1 MRELDIVKED
11 LALVN
16 LEEEDLA
23 LVEEDAGEQN
33 ATSSQDNFAENA
45 AALWPRGL
53 KQRIHDVCTKCS
65 TAFDEHCGWGKEQ
78 R

>member
-1 MRELDIVKED
+1 MRELD
-11 LALVN
+11 LV
-16 LEEEDLA
+16 EEDLD
-23 LVEEDAGEQN
+23 LVGEEDAGEQD

-53 KQRIHDVCTKCS
+53 KQRIDDVCTKCS
-65 TAFDEHCGWGKEQ
+65 TAFDEHRGWKDE

>member
-1 MRELDIVKED
+1 MRELGIVEED
-11 LALVN
+11 LALN

-33 ATSSQDNFAENA
+33 ATSSQNNFAENA

-53 KQRIHDVCTKCS
+53 KQRIHDVRTKCS
-65 TAFDEHCGWGKEQ
+65 TAFDEHRGWEDE
-78 R
+78 RR